1 MARIRELVNG
11 RDTFFV
17 DANLSAQ
24 AAALY
29 MQEKNVGAVPVVQGD
44 ELVGVLSERDL
55 VRRILLAGRDWSTT
69 VVRDVMTPDPLTV
82 KDTDSAQECM
92 ILMKHHGFRHLPICD
107 SGKLIGFV
115 SMRDLLLHDLDEKE
129 VEVRMMRAYMAS
141 GTE

>member
-1 MARIRELVNG
+1 MARIRELVSG
-11 RDTFFV
+11 RETFV
-17 DANLSAQ
+17 VNADLLAQ

-29 MQEKNVGAVPVVQGD
+29 MQDKNVGAVPVVQGD

-55 VRRILLAGRDWSTT
+55 VRRILLAGRDWTKT
-69 VVRDVMTPDPLTV
+69 LVRDVMTPDPLTV
-82 KDTDSAQECM
+82 KDTDAVQECM
-92 ILMKHHGFRHLPICD
+92 ILMKHHGFRHLPVCEN
-107 SGKLIGFV
+107 GRLIGFV